1 MSKQISEL
9 THQEAILRF
18 SSVKSGIDY
27 KFFFHLAL
35 GDNYSGIA
43 HISFELHDTDFVFL
57 DFCGE
62 KITKFKVNGVEINL
76 SGAENYDK
84 IHKNGRIHF
93 PENSCRSDIRNIA
106 EIHFKNNYYTDTR
119 GIHKYIDV
127 DGSQFI

>member
-1 MSKQISEL
+1 MSKQKSEL
-9 THQEAILRF
+9 THQEAIQRF

-35 GDNYSGIA
+35 GDRYSGIA
-43 HISFELHDTDFVFL
+43 HISFELHNTEFVFL

-62 KITKFKVNGVEINL
+62 RITKFKVNGKELDVGEQEKY
-76 SGAENYDK
+76 AE

-93 PENSCRSDIRNIA
+93 PENSCRPDIKNLV
-106 EIHFKNNYYTDTR
+106 EIHFQNSYYTDTR
-119 GIHKYIDV
+119 GIHKYVEV